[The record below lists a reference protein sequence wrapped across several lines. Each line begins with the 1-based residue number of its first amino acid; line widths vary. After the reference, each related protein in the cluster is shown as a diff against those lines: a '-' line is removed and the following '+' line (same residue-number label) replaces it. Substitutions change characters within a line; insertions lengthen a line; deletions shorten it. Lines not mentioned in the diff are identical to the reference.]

1 MEVRKLH
8 LILGLLIVPVA
19 VMFLLT
25 GSLYT
30 FGVKGNYSTET
41 HIIPTDT
48 ALRPDLNLLEPMVEN
63 ILKEKGLAT
72 PTGKLSIKKAGT
84 SWELEWT
91 GSRMDVI
98 LAPTDQ
104 PDKAN
109 LILKKT
115 SPHRFFVQLHKA
127 KGGLPFK
134 LLAAFFAL
142 SLLILAITGLIQAS
156 QMPKYK
162 KLSLI
167 LLGSGILLFLLA
179 AVFS

>member
-1 MEVRKLH
+1 M
-8 LILGLLIVPVA
+8 IIPVA

-30 FGVKGNYSTET
+30 FGVKGNYITENHTVSTAS
-41 HIIPTDT
+41 
-48 ALRPDLNLLEPMVEN
+48 ALRPDLILLEPIIKD
-63 ILKEKGLAT
+63 ILKEKSIAE

-98 LAPTDQ
+98 LAPTEQ
-104 PDKAN
+104 PYQAN

-115 SPHRFFVQLHKA
+115 TPHRFFVQLHKA

-134 LLAAFFAL
+134 LLAGFFAL
-142 SLLILAITGLIQAS
+142 SLLLLVITGFIQAK

-162 KLSLI
+162 I
-167 LLGSGILLFLLA
+167 ITFIYLGAGIVLFLLA
-179 AVFS
+179 AVLS